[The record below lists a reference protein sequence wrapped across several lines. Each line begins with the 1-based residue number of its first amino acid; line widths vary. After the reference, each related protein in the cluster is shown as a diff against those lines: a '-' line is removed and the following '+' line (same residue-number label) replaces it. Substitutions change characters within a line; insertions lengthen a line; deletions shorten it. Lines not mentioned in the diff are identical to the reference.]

1 MTPEWRC
8 RTVAC
13 GYEWDTTTPHPT
25 EEIIERLRRE
35 VDSQQR
41 QLNIS
46 WEKESELATLL
57 RLEKEGRRNDQ
68 TELEPLRL
76 KAERLDRQLLLEEE
90 KAEKRDKLQGWGFW
104 FGLVGFTIGG
114 TIAGLLS
121 WSIPGTVLACI
132 LTAFAAVLLANLLID
147 NDVLG

>member
-25 EEIIERLRRE
+25 EEIIERLKRE

-41 QLNIS
+41 QLSIS
-46 WEKESELATLL
+46 RKNESELATLL

-68 TELEPLRL
+68 NELEPLRL
-76 KAERLDRQLLLEEE
+76 KAERLDRQLLLQEE
-90 KAEKRDKLQGWGFW
+90 KAKKRDKFYGWGFW
-104 FGLVGFTIGG
+104 FGLVGFISGG
-114 TIAGLLS
+114 AIAGLLS
-121 WSIPGTVLACI
+121 WSVPGTGLACI
-132 LTAFAAVLLANLLID
+132 LTAFAAVILAILLVD
-147 NDVLG
+147 NDVVG